1 MSSFL
6 QRLKQKD
13 VIPTNPED
21 KKQAQV
27 DAQIKAATPAPDTA
41 KMAEQLHVDIHRTHD
56 AIIVYA
62 QMAGATIH
70 DFGVLIEGDG
80 DIVTIKGQRTRPGGE
95 LFHHKI
101 EEGKEKVIEEC
112 SWGQFYR
119 QIILP
124 AVVDA
129 TKTEAKLKDG
139 VLMLLL
145 PLKANI
151 ESGVRIEVQTV

>member
-1 MSSFL
+1 MSTFL
-6 QRLKQKD
+6 QRLKQKE
-13 VIPTNPED
+13 VIPANPED

-27 DAQIKAATPAPDTA
+27 DAQVKASAPVETA
-41 KMAEQLHVDIHRTHD
+41 KLAEQLHVDIHKTND

-62 QMAGATIH
+62 QIAGAGIH

-80 DIVTIKGQRTRPGGE
+80 DIVTIKGQRTRPAGD

-101 EEGKEKVIEEC
+101 DDSKEKVIEEC

-129 TKTEAKLKDG
+129 TKTEAKMKEG

-145 PLKANI
+145 PLKTNI
-151 ESGVRIEVQTV
+151 ESGVRIEVQPI